1 MIVASSIRTGTPV
14 SGLLPEGFGFGVPA
28 PSLSESALFQSVST
42 IAAATP
48 AFTIPAPNH
57 TESRSTMPSA
67 VPDRGQDNARC
78 RPTKPL
84 QELASASGIIGTPT
98 QAVEDELE
106 HMVSTLVR
114 LGLLDVR

>member
-28 PSLSESALFQSVST
+28 PPLPESALFQSVST
-42 IAAATP
+42 IAAQP
-48 AFTIPAPNH
+48 HRRSP
-57 TESRSTMPSA
+57 SRAQPHQEPVHHAVS
-67 VPDRGQDNARC
+67 VPDRGQDNAGC

-84 QELASASGIIGTPT
+84 QELASVSGIIGTPT

>member
-14 SGLLPEGFGFGVPA
+14 SGLLSEGFGFGLPA
-28 PSLSESALFQSVST
+28 PLPESALFQSVST
-42 IAAATP
+42 IAAQPHQEPVHHAV
-48 AFTIPAPNH
+48 
-57 TESRSTMPSA
+57 S
-67 VPDRGQDNARC
+67 VPDRGQDNAGC

-84 QELASASGIIGTPT
+84 QELASVSGIIGTPT

>member
-14 SGLLPEGFGFGVPA
+14 SGLLPESFGFGVPA
-28 PSLSESALFQSVST
+28 PPLPESALFQSVST
-42 IAAATP
+42 IAAQPHQEPVHHAV
-48 AFTIPAPNH
+48 
-57 TESRSTMPSA
+57 S

-84 QELASASGIIGTPT
+84 QELASVSGIIGTPT